1 MDKKIILGLDIST
14 KCIGVSCCY
23 VDEESKIT
31 PIIVTHMRPKIPT
44 KITGIEALFLKCNL
58 FMEALENMLIS
69 NNLYDKET
77 KKTILTNI
85 VIEEALLSSNNEY
98 TVGTLLKYNG
108 MVALE
113 VYKLT
118 GIIPEFI
125 SSYDARK
132 FGVPSLMAVRKFKK
146 NGEEYPEAKIK
157 KAINDNEL
165 VLFGAYPFDCAK
177 KLILWNYISE
187 LYPNINWVYNTKN
200 ELKDENF
207 DASDSLICVMGYVNK
222 CKYGETEPEVVCVD
236 TAVDGENITYNYSY
250 KFCDQTFSKSVTV
263 KQRKLL
269 KKDDA
274 KTTARKLPKK

>member
-1 MDKKIILGLDIST
+1 
-14 KCIGVSCCY
+14 
-23 VDEESKIT
+23 
-31 PIIVTHMRPKIPT
+31 
-44 KITGIEALFLKCNL
+44 
-58 FMEALENMLIS
+58 
-69 NNLYDKET
+69 
-77 KKTILTNI
+77 
-85 VIEEALLSSNNEY
+85 
-98 TVGTLLKYNG
+98 
-108 MVALE
+108 
-113 VYKLT
+113 
-118 GIIPEFI
+118 
-125 SSYDARK
+125 
-132 FGVPSLMAVRKFKK
+132 MAVRKFKK

>member
-23 VDEESKIT
+23 VDEDNKVT

-44 KITGIEALFLKCNL
+44 KINGIEALFLKCNL
-58 FMEALENMLIS
+58 FMEALENLLVS
-69 NNLYDKET
+69 NNLYNKET
-77 KKTILTNI
+77 KKTLITNI
-85 VIEEALLSSNNEY
+85 VIEEPLLSSNNEY
-98 TVGTLLKYNG
+98 TVGTLLRYNG

-118 GIIPEFI
+118 GLIPEFI

-132 FGVPSLMAVRKFKK
+132 YGVPSLMAVRKFKK
-146 NGEEYPEAKIK
+146 NGESYPENKIK

-177 KLILWNYISE
+177 KFILWNYISE
-187 LYPNINWVYNTKN
+187 KYPEINWVYDKKN

-222 CKYGETEPEVVCVD
+222 CKYGETNPEVVCVD
-236 TAVDGENITYNYSY
+236 NVVDGNMVTYNYTY
-250 KFCDQTFSKSVTV
+250 RFCDQVFTKSIIVEKTE
-263 KQRKLL
+263 KKERKG
-269 KKDDA
+269 KK
-274 KTTARKLPKK
+274 

>member
-23 VDEESKIT
+23 VDEDNKVT

-44 KITGIEALFLKCNL
+44 KINGIEALFLKCNL
-58 FMEALENMLIS
+58 FMEALENLLVS
-69 NNLYDKET
+69 NKLYDKET
-77 KKTILTNI
+77 KKTLITNI
-85 VIEEALLSSNNEY
+85 VIEEPLLSSNNEY
-98 TVGTLLKYNG
+98 TVGTLLRYNG

-118 GIIPEFI
+118 GLIPEFI

-132 FGVPSLMAVRKFKK
+132 YGVPSLMAVRKFKK
-146 NGEEYPEAKIK
+146 NGESYPENKIK

-177 KLILWNYISE
+177 KFILWNYISE
-187 LYPNINWVYNTKN
+187 KYPEINWVYDKKN

-207 DASDSLICVMGYVNK
+207 DATDSLICVMGYVNK
-222 CKYGETEPEVVCVD
+222 SKYGETEPEIVCVD
-236 TAVDGENITYNYSY
+236 TTVDGENITYNYSY
-250 KFCDQTFSKSVTV
+250 RFCDQMFSKSVTV
-263 KQRKLL
+263 KQAKLL

-274 KTTARKLPKK
+274 KTKARSLSKK

>member
-14 KCIGVSCCY
+14 RCTGVSCCY
-23 VDEESKIT
+23 VDDEKIT

-44 KITGIEALFLKCNL
+44 KIKGIEALFLKCNI
-58 FMEALENMLIS
+58 FMEALENLLVT

-77 KKTILTNI
+77 GKTVITDI
-85 VIEEALLSSNNEY
+85 VIEEPLMSSNNEY
-98 TVGTLLKYNG
+98 TVATLLRYNG

-132 FGVPSLMAVRKFKK
+132 YGVPSLMAVRKFKK
-146 NGEEYPEAKIK
+146 NGEAYPEDKIK
-157 KAINDNEL
+157 KAINNNDL

-177 KLILWNYISE
+177 KFILWNYISE
-187 LYPNINWVYNTKN
+187 KYPEINWVYDKNN

-207 DASDSLICVMGYVNK
+207 DASDSLICVMGYVSK
-222 CKYGETEPEVVCVD
+222 LKYGDTEPEVVCVN
-236 TAVDGENITYNYSY
+236 AVLNDKLITYNYTY
-250 KFCDQTFSKSVTV
+250 KFCNQEFTKSITVEKSEKKERKSK
-263 KQRKLL
+263 K
-269 KKDDA
+269 
-274 KTTARKLPKK
+274 

>member
-14 KCIGVSCCY
+14 HCTGISCCY
-23 VDEESKIT
+23 VDDEKVT

-44 KITGIEALFLKCNL
+44 KIKGIEALFLKCNL
-58 FMEALENMLIS
+58 FMEALENLLVT

-77 KKTILTNI
+77 KKCVITDI
-85 VIEEALLSSNNEY
+85 VIEEPLMSSNNEY
-98 TVGTLLKYNG
+98 TVATLLRYNG

-113 VYKLT
+113 TYKLT
-118 GIIPEFI
+118 GIIPQFI

-132 FGVPSLMAVRKFKK
+132 FGVPSLMAIRKFKK
-146 NGEEYPEAKIK
+146 NGEEYPATKIK
-157 KAINDNEL
+157 SAINKNEL

-187 LYPNINWVYNTKN
+187 VYPEINWVYNAKN

-222 CKYGETEPEVVCVD
+222 CKYGETEPEVVCLD
-236 TAVDGENITYNYSY
+236 TKEDGEMVTFNYSY
-250 KFCDQTFSKSVTV
+250 RFCDQTFSKSITV
-263 KQRKLL
+263 
-269 KKDDA
+269 
-274 KTTARKLPKK
+274 PKKEKKK

>member
-23 VDEESKIT
+23 VDEDNKVT

-44 KITGIEALFLKCNL
+44 KINGIEALFLKCNL
-58 FMEALENMLIS
+58 FMEALENLLVS

-77 KKTILTNI
+77 KKTLITNI
-85 VIEEALLSSNNEY
+85 VIEEPLLSSNNEY
-98 TVGTLLKYNG
+98 TVGTLLRYNG

-118 GIIPEFI
+118 GLIPEFI

-132 FGVPSLMAVRKFKK
+132 YGVPSLMAVRKFKK
-146 NGEEYPEAKIK
+146 NGESYPENKIK

-177 KLILWNYISE
+177 KFILWNYISE
-187 LYPNINWVYNTKN
+187 KYPEINWVYDKKN

-222 CKYGETEPEVVCVD
+222 SKYGETEPEIVCVD
-236 TAVDGENITYNYSY
+236 TTVDGENITYNYSY
-250 KFCDQTFSKSVTV
+250 RFCDQMFSKSVTV
-263 KQRKLL
+263 KQAKLL

-274 KTTARKLPKK
+274 KTKARSLSKK

>member
-23 VDEESKIT
+23 VDENNKVT

-44 KITGIEALFLKCNL
+44 KINGIEALFLKCNL
-58 FMEALENMLIS
+58 FMEALENLLVS

-77 KKTILTNI
+77 KKTLITNI
-85 VIEEALLSSNNEY
+85 VIEEPLLSSNNEY
-98 TVGTLLKYNG
+98 TVGTLLRYNG

-118 GIIPEFI
+118 GLIPEFI

-132 FGVPSLMAVRKFKK
+132 YGVPSLMAVRKFKK
-146 NGEEYPEAKIK
+146 NGESYPENKIK

-177 KLILWNYISE
+177 KFILWNYISE
-187 LYPNINWVYNTKN
+187 KYPEINWVYDKKN

-222 CKYGETEPEVVCVD
+222 CKYGETTPEVVCVD
-236 TAVDGENITYNYSY
+236 NVVDGNTVTYNYTY
-250 KFCDQTFSKSVTV
+250 KFCDQVFTKSITV
-263 KQRKLL
+263 EKTEKKERKG
-269 KKDDA
+269 KK
-274 KTTARKLPKK
+274 

>member
-23 VDEESKIT
+23 VDENNKVT

-44 KITGIEALFLKCNL
+44 KINGIEALFLKCNL
-58 FMEALENMLIS
+58 FMEALENLLVS

-77 KKTILTNI
+77 KKTLITNI
-85 VIEEALLSSNNEY
+85 VIEEPLLSSNNEY
-98 TVGTLLKYNG
+98 TVGTLLRYNG

-118 GIIPEFI
+118 GLIPEFI

-132 FGVPSLMAVRKFKK
+132 YGVPSLMAVRKFKK
-146 NGEEYPEAKIK
+146 NGESYPENKIK

-177 KLILWNYISE
+177 KFILWNYISE
-187 LYPNINWVYNTKN
+187 KYPEINWVYDKKN

-222 CKYGETEPEVVCVD
+222 CKYGETTPEVVCVD
-236 TAVDGENITYNYSY
+236 NVVDGNMVTYNYTY
-250 KFCDQTFSKSVTV
+250 KFCDQVFTKSITV
-263 KQRKLL
+263 EKTEKKERKG
-269 KKDDA
+269 KK
-274 KTTARKLPKK
+274 